1 MKDSEE
7 DAHKAEEYLD
17 KKREKKVLRNG
28 VNSSTNMRNTNG
40 NAAFNFLEWVLS
52 LKVISVFNSPLY
64 IHIYIENK
72 REGFFFKPN
81 SAGIPCNQYNLT

>member
-52 LKVISVFNSPLY
+52 LKVISVFNSPLF
-64 IHIYIENK
+64 IYILK
-72 REGFFFKPN
+72 IKEGVSF
-81 SAGIPCNQYNLT
+81 SNLTLQDYPVTNIT